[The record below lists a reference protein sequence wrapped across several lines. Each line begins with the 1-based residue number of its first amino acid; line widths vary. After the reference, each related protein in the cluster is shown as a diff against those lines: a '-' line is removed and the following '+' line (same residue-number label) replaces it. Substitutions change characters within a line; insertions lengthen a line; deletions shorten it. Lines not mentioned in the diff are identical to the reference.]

1 MNKTVFLKERKISE
15 INVLRKEISNFGKNT
30 EEIVR
35 FFFNKLDSEWE
46 FYIKPH
52 LNGLNPDMIMLKKTT
67 GIIVVR
73 FDSESSSAM
82 KAEEHLELTQA
93 QIRTV
98 YCPSCINFQDPKQ
111 LNFRESLFLPVIT
124 SCIISNNLN
133 EIELKKKYKKFA
145 DKSAT
150 AKAYF
155 PLISKECMSRK
166 DIKEIIPMLKHDGK
180 SKKMN
185 QEIFDELRFWLMSYE
200 SIFKENLFAAS
211 SIAPLVLDK
220 TQKALTLERTASGY
234 RKIKGPAGSG
244 KTNILAGR
252 ALNCSLENK
261 SVFFV
266 TQNRSLVPY
275 LMECVFRAIKNDIDL
290 FTKIQNRGN
299 ISYLHFYAFAS
310 RINYQLLDQLGLGV
324 RISGLLNKATFEST
338 ATELLDNIRKAK
350 SEYPSL
356 IEEFKY
362 DVILVDEFQDWQKL
376 EWLIVKEFLKEN
388 GEMVAAGD
396 ATQDIYST
404 GAKTNFD
411 EPHALKG
418 YGLPS
423 RWRELNASYRLPY
436 DYVPLM
442 EEFIKE
448 FLPHKGVMIPENRTR
463 DAFTDTYVEWI
474 MVKDN
479 EASIDACVDAIKEF
493 KAKDNLSNLLFLADS
508 NPSGYI
514 VLSELIKRN
523 LINENELTHT
533 YPYFGPTK
541 ALVEVHDFRKKKKTF
556 WEPIYKSKR
565 KGALRPE
572 EEFQESFHSEE
583 MRIRNRSGF
592 FIQRNKLK
600 ASNIQNF
607 KGLEAKNIIFQINPP
622 DENQSHEEYFT
633 EIYTGL
639 TRLASVADL
648 DASTGQFISG
658 IKVICSEVMFRDYSK
673 TWQEV
678 KSSSHLPD
686 F

>member
-1 MNKTVFLKERKISE
+1 MNRSVFLRERKISD
-15 INVLRKEISNFGKNT
+15 IKVLRKEISLLGKNT

-52 LNGLNPDMIMLKKTT
+52 LNGLNPDMIMLKKST
-67 GIIVVR
+67 GIIVAR
-73 FDSESSSAM
+73 FDSESSSTLP
-82 KAEEHLELTQA
+82 AEEHLELTQA
-93 QIRTV
+93 QIRSV
-98 YCPSCINFQDPKQ
+98 YCPSCIKFPSK
-111 LNFRESLFLPVIT
+111 LNFKESSFLPVIT
-124 SCIISNNLN
+124 SCIISNDLN
-133 EIELKKKYKKFA
+133 KIKMKKKYDKFA
-145 DKSAT
+145 GKSGA
-150 AKAYF
+150 AKAYR
-155 PLISKECMSRK
+155 PLISKECMSSK
-166 DIKEIIPMLKHDGK
+166 DIKEIIPMLKNDGK
-180 SKKMN
+180 SKWMN
-185 QEIFDELRFWLMSYE
+185 QAIFDELRFWLMPYA

-211 SIAPLVLDK
+211 SITPLVLDK
-220 TQKALTLERTASGY
+220 TQKALTLERTTSGY

-252 ALNCSLENK
+252 ALNCSLEKK

-275 LMECVFRAIKNDIDL
+275 LMECVFRAIKADIDL
-290 FTKIQNRGN
+290 FTKIQKRGS
-299 ISYLHFYAFAS
+299 ISYLHFYAFAIH
-310 RINYQLLDQLGLGV
+310 INALLLDPLKLGV
-324 RISGLLNKATFEST
+324 EVPKLLNKATFAKT
-338 ATELLDNIRKAK
+338 AKELLDNISKAK
-350 SEYPSL
+350 KKAPSL
-356 IEEFKY
+356 TEEFKF

-411 EPHALKG
+411 EPNALRG

-423 RWRELNASYRLPY
+423 RWRELSASYRLPY

-442 EEFIKE
+442 EEFIKK
-448 FLPHKGVMIPENRTR
+448 FLPHQGVMIPENRTR
-463 DAFTDTYVEWI
+463 DAFTDTYVDWI
-474 MVKDN
+474 MVREDD
-479 EASIDACVDAIKEF
+479 SIDACVDAIEEF
-493 KAKDNLSNLLFLADS
+493 KIKDNLSNLLFLAHS
-508 NPSGYI
+508 NPQGYI

-523 LINENELTHT
+523 VIYENEVTHT
-533 YPYFGPTK
+533 YPYFGPTQ
-541 ALVEVHDFRKKKKTF
+541 ALIKKYDFKKMPQTF
-556 WEPIYKSKR
+556 WEPPYKSR
-565 KGALRPE
+565 RTGSFRSE
-572 EEFQESFHSEE
+572 EAFKQTFHSED
-583 MRIRNRSGF
+583 MRVRNRSGF

-607 KGLEAKNIIFQINPP
+607 KGLEAKNIIYQINPYN
-622 DENQSHEEYFT
+622 DKKQTLEEYYT

-658 IKVICSEVMFRDYSK
+658 IKVICSEERFRDYSK
-673 TWQEV
+673 TWQDF
-678 KSSSHLPD
+678 KSSSDLKLPD